1 MSVTPA
7 MIPPEITLI
16 VAATTRHM
24 GIGKSGTLPWTGL
37 KQEMAYFARVT
48 KRVPTVEVKLPR
60 HGIMRAS
67 EMRPSPVTHP
77 PQHGRRVERR

>member
-1 MSVTPA
+1 MSVTPDH

-24 GIGKSGTLPWTGL
+24 GIGKSGGLPWKGL

-48 KRVPTVEVKLPR
+48 KRVPTVEVCYPA
-60 HGIMRAS
+60 MRS
-67 EMRPSPVTHP
+67 EES
-77 PQHGRRVERR
+77 

>member
-1 MSVTPA
+1 
-7 MIPPEITLI
+7 MIPEITLI

-48 KRVPTVEVKLPR
+48 KRVPEPEVGSPSSHLAVFALLFEVKGSAR
-60 HGIMRAS
+60 GGILDM
-67 EMRPSPVTHP
+67 E
-77 PQHGRRVERR
+77 GW